1 MTASTTTTSLPSCSL
16 PRILLLVLVLTG
28 LARPALA
35 TIYFV
40 DTDIGNDAFA
50 GQTSSPGNVGSGSGP
65 WRSLARVAAAVLQPG
80 DEVRLHCGQVWAE
93 TLRIN
98 QSGVNGLPILLGA
111 YPEPCTNK
119 PRIDGTIVIP
129 ADNWERDHG
138 AVYRVRLPV
147 NLVTNGALDRSVTQW
162 AQVQSGAKGKLVF
175 NKVCP
180 KVAGG
185 CLSFTS
191 PAKVKGLLASP
202 RFTLRAAA
210 RYRLSYSVFV
220 PKGKNAVLRLRRSGP
235 TDLTALASAIKI
247 TGSGTWQTRTVDF
260 VARNGATDARFDVEV
275 PAQAVT
281 VMLRAVAV
289 QPLTGVPNNLLM
301 AGRDLQP
308 GHHPNFGF
316 DPLLPNS
323 VYLKTTA
330 DSNQVTDNLG
340 TGSTFLT
347 TGNDLVLPPGATLAA
362 GMQVRM
368 RSENWNLDERTITT
382 VNGTRIDFTPKT
394 TYRLQADW
402 GYFFVGAAWMVDS
415 PDEWFFDS
423 AHRTLTVWMPDSANP
438 GARLAYASLG
448 TGIDLTGL
456 HDVVVD
462 NLAVRGTATGVDAST
477 TARITMR
484 NLRIEDSAGR
494 GLSFKQGQS
503 IKIENSVIV
512 RTRLDAINACKA
524 GAVECGSHNSV
535 TNNTIVDSG
544 VQVANAK
551 VVSLPTTIDGAIS
564 LGADA
569 TVSGNK
575 LVRSGTYG
583 VFLRGNSTIASN
595 SFTDTCLTLD
605 DCAAVYS
612 NMASNGSTFTGN
624 FVRGVW
630 GNIAGTP
637 YTATRSVGIYLDD
650 QSQGMVVDG
659 NTLLDADN
667 GIQVHNAF
675 NNVLRNNA
683 FYGNRRFQ
691 LWFQEGS
698 HVLRD
703 NGDIH
708 GNVVSNNVLVP
719 TADAPALRHETIL
732 ADTHDF
738 ATYTGNV
745 YSVLLGT
752 NVAQET
758 YPDPANST
766 LYTMS
771 QWQSATVNGTPRN
784 SDASGRAIALE
795 GFTTFRTNGGNIIPN
810 GDLSSGLG
818 NWSRFNQTAPLA
830 AMTLVNCG
838 ASNCVQIVAGA
849 PTSLL
854 SSHNFAVTK
863 DQFYR
868 VSFDASTGVEGETI
882 TVVPRKG
889 GGTQFINQNGNLAA
903 DFGSIGPGVGTI
915 TFTGSVAMKR
925 YSFIFK
931 AAVTVTLNNNLAA
944 RVDFAQIPNGH
955 TLRVDNLEMVAITP
969 VDATA
974 LKTAIVYNDNPAA
987 SVERPCPDAATA
999 PANCSRFVKLLDAT
1013 PVSFPYHLEPLA
1025 HEIFYTRDPDKVDTD
1040 NDGIANTQDLCVATP
1055 ANLAVNARGCAISQ

>member
-1 MTASTTTTSLPSCSL
+1 MTTAAARNLPL
-16 PRILLLVLVLTG
+16 ALLLVLVLTG
-28 LARPALA
+28 LARSALA
-35 TIYFV
+35 TVYFV
-40 DTDIGNDAFA
+40 DTDRGNDGFS
-50 GQTSSPGNVGSGSGP
+50 GLTTSPGGVAAGP
-65 WRSLARVAAAVLQPG
+65 WRSLARVAAATLQAG

-98 QSGVNGLPILLGA
+98 QSGVKDLPILLGA

-119 PRIDGTIVIP
+119 PRIDGTIAIP

-147 NLVTNGALDRSVTQW
+147 NLVTNGALDRSVTKW

-180 KVAGG
+180 KIAGG

-289 QPLTGVPNNLLM
+289 RPLTGVPNNLLM
-301 AGRDLQP
+301 TGRALQP

-316 DPLLPNS
+316 EPLLPDS
-323 VYLKTTA
+323 VYLKNTA
-330 DSNQVTDNLG
+330 DSNQVTDELG

-347 TGNDLVLPPGATLAA
+347 TGDDLVLPPGATLTA
-362 GMQVRM
+362 GMQVRT
-368 RSENWNLDERTITT
+368 RSENWNVDERTITA
-382 VNGTRIDFTPKT
+382 VSGTRIDFTPKT
-394 TYRLQADW
+394 NYPLQAHW
-402 GYFFVGAAWMVDS
+402 GYFLVGAAWMVDS

-423 AHRTLTVWMPDSANP
+423 AHRTLTVWMPDGANP
-438 GARLAYASLG
+438 GARLAYAALG

-462 NLAVRGTATGVDAST
+462 NLAVRGTVTGVDAST
-477 TARITMR
+477 TTRITLR

-494 GLSFKQGQS
+494 GLSFKQGQN
-503 IKIENSVIV
+503 IKIENSVIA
-512 RTRLDAINACKA
+512 RTRLDAISACEA
-524 GAVECGSHNSV
+524 GWVHCGSHNSV
-535 TNNTIVDSG
+535 TDNIIIDSG

-551 VVSLPTTIDGAIS
+551 VVSLPAAIDAAIS
-564 LGADA
+564 LGTDA
-569 TVSGNK
+569 MVSGNK
-575 LVRSGTYG
+575 IVRAGTYG
-583 VFLRGNSTIASN
+583 MSLRGASTVTGN

-612 NMASNGSTFTGN
+612 NRSSNGSTFTGN

-637 YTATRSVGIYLDD
+637 YSATRSVGIYLDD
-650 QSQGMVVDG
+650 HAQDMVVDG
-659 NTLLDADN
+659 NTILDADN

-675 NNVLRNNA
+675 NNVLSNNT

-698 HVLRD
+698 HVLRA

-708 GNVVSNNVLVP
+708 DNVVSNNVLVP
-719 TADAPALRHETIL
+719 TADAPALRQDTIL
-732 ADTHDF
+732 ADTDDF

-745 YSVLLGT
+745 YSVLLGI

-758 YPDPANST
+758 HPDPAHST

-771 QWQSATVNGTPRN
+771 QWQSATANGMPRN

-795 GFTTFRTNGGNIIPN
+795 GFTTFRPMGGSIILN
-810 GDLSSGLG
+810 GDLSDDLR

-830 AMTLVNCG
+830 TMTLVNCG
-838 ASNCVQIVAGA
+838 ASDCVQIVAGA

-854 SSHNFAVTK
+854 SSHHFAVTK

-889 GGTQFINQNGNLAA
+889 GGTLFTNQDGNLAA
-903 DFGSIGPGVGTI
+903 DFNGIGPGNSTF

-925 YSFIFK
+925 YSFVFK
-931 AAVTVTLNNNLAA
+931 AAVSVTFNNNLAA
-944 RVDFAQIPNGH
+944 RMDFVQIPNGH
-955 TLRVDNLEMVAITP
+955 TLRVDNLDMVAITA
-969 VDATA
+969 VDETA
-974 LKTAIVYNDNPAA
+974 LKTAIIYNDNPAA
-987 SVERPCPDAATA
+987 SAERPCPDAVTA
-999 PANCSRFVKLLDAT
+999 AANCSKFVKLLDAT

-1025 HEIFYTRDPDKVDTD
+1025 HEIFYTRDLDKVDTD

-1055 ANLAVNARGCAISQ
+1055 ANLAVNASGCAISQ